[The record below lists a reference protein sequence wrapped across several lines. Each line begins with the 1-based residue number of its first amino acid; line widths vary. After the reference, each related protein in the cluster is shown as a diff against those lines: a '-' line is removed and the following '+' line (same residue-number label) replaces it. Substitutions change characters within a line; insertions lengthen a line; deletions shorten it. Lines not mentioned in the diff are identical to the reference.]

1 MQRRE
6 RQLSRRFRVFYSSRD
21 DQKSLTLP
29 DLRGEGGGGGEVSST
44 PKGFP

>member
-29 DLRGEGGGGGEVSST
+29 DLRGRGGGEVSST